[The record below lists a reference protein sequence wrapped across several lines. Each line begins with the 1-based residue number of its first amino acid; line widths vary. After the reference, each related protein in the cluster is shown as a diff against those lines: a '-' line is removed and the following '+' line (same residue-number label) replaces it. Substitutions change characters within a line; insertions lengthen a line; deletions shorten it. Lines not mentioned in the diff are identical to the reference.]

1 MSSDPDQRRRR
12 ESLLVVF
19 FTISALLFVLFFVM
33 LLTGPLFLYIL
44 VTLVFVAGLI
54 GVNYLLWGRSMEQ
67 QTAGEREEAE
77 LREQMEAPEWDEP
90 HPRGRH
96 HH

>member
-19 FTISALLFVLFFVM
+19 FTVSAFLFVLFFVM

-44 VTLVFVAGLI
+44 VTLTFVAGVI
-54 GVNYLLWGRSMEQ
+54 AVNYLLWGRSMERE
-67 QTAGEREEAE
+67 TAGEREEAE
-77 LREQMEAPEWDEP
+77 LREQMEAPEWEEP

-96 HH
+96 HN